1 VIRIN
6 LLPQKRRVERA
17 KSDGSQL
24 WLGVA
29 LAVFLVE
36 VAALFVFHGIKN
48 EELAEQGRKNAQ
60 LQAQIDQSKQA
71 VAKHTEVKEKLARLR
86 AREDAIAKLQSA
98 RTGPTAVLLELAR
111 ILTPGRGP
119 SVDPD
124 KLTQLRRENPLAV
137 FNPGWDARRLWLTN
151 FIEEQRKVRLEGI
164 ARDGEDVSELARR
177 MSLSSYF
184 YDIRLLPAKKER
196 DTATGL
202 DLVRFQL
209 EASVRY

>member
-17 KSDGSQL
+17 KSEGSQL
-24 WLGVA
+24 WLGVV

-36 VAALFVFHGIKN
+36 VAALFIFHGLKN
-48 EELAEQGRKNAQ
+48 EELEEQARKNAE
-60 LQAQIDQSKQA
+60 LTAQIDQSKQS
-71 VAKHTEVKEKLARLR
+71 VAKHTEIKEKLARLR
-86 AREDAIAKLQSA
+86 AREDAISKLQSA

-124 KLTQLRRENPLAV
+124 RLNQLRRDNPLAV
-137 FNPGWDARRLWLTN
+137 FNPGWDARRLWLTD
-151 FIEEQRKVRLEGI
+151 FIEQQRKVRLEGI

-184 YDIRLLPAKKER
+184 YDVKLLPAKRER
-196 DTATGL
+196 DAATGL
-202 DLVRFQL
+202 DLVNFQL
-209 EASVRY
+209 EAAVRY